1 MPFAIGSMP
10 DLRFFRAHLPK
21 HKDSGSDFAG
31 VKRSFE
37 LSTAHLSSGEDVWT
51 GANVD
56 NIRKLTLEW
65 GLKIEKR
72 DKFSVL
78 EIFSKI
84 AVFETPSYTL

>member
-72 DKFSVL
+72 DKIFGL
-78 EIFSKI
+78 EFFSKI
-84 AVFETPSYTL
+84 AVFGTPSYTL

>member
-65 GLKIEKR
+65 GLKIDRPLKT
-72 DKFSVL
+72 DFYKNCS
-78 EIFSKI
+78 
-84 AVFETPSYTL
+84 FETPSYTL